1 MKAVVMA
8 GGEGTRLRP
17 LTSNQP
23 KPMVPIV
30 GKPCMEHI
38 LELLK
43 DHGFE
48 EVIVTLAFLPQAI
61 RGFFG
66 TGESLGM
73 EIEYSVEETPLGT
86 AGSVRLAS
94 DRLDDTF
101 LVISGDALCD
111 FDLSSLVRFHQEKG
125 AAVTIGLKSVENPLE
140 FGIVVTDEDGRIER
154 FLEKPSWSQV
164 FSDTINTGVY
174 VLQPEVLRHIPDDRP
189 FDFSKEL
196 FPLLLEMGRPLYGF
210 VMEGY
215 WQDIGNLDQY
225 RQANFDA
232 LDESV
237 RLQIP
242 GIRLRGNIW
251 VGEGVDLA
259 DLDTV
264 ERPAFIGNYCR
275 VAPDATVGEYSV
287 LGASVTL
294 REGART
300 ARSVIDAS
308 SHIGRSALVEG
319 AILGRS
325 CDIRANAR
333 LHDGVS
339 IGDEVVIG
347 SESVV
352 MPGVRIYPYK
362 EVESGAH
369 LFESLIWESRA
380 TSHLFTRDGVSGLVN
395 VDLTP
400 ETAVRL
406 AAALGT
412 ALKRGARVVGSRE
425 SARACRMIKRTMLS
439 GLNST
444 GVDVSDLRVLP
455 SAVARHLLKTESYDM
470 GFHVGLSPTDPEVV
484 QVRFFEQTG
493 VQLGSGLEKEIEKN
507 FVRREL
513 RLVGAGDVGAV
524 DYPARVRETY
534 AQDLCESVD
543 GEAIAA
549 RHYRI
554 VVDYGYS
561 AASYLLPLVL
571 GPLSVE
577 TISAHGFSGGS
588 GGEAG
593 LSAEELL
600 GQTRKLVGAVGADL
614 GVVFDRAAERLF
626 LVDEAGQDVP
636 PEQTL
641 LLFLRLLAAA
651 GKTGK
656 VAVPVTVTHHV
667 ERMAE
672 AAGFEVVRTPHSL
685 AALTRAAAEEG
696 VVFAGGVGG
705 GYVFPEFI
713 PAYDAVAS
721 VAKLLELLAPVGRP
735 LSELVAELPQPA
747 LVHETLNCPWSM
759 KGTVMRV
766 VTERLKGREL
776 DLTDGIK
783 VFDNGG
789 WAQVLP
795 DPDEPLVHVFAEGD
809 TEEATAELAGEM
821 RGLVQGVL
829 EEEPGAVERR
839 LESQV

>member
-38 LELLK
+38 LELLA
-43 DHGFE
+43 DHGFD

-61 RGFFG
+61 RGYFG

-73 EIEYSVEETPLGT
+73 EVGYSVEETPLGT

-111 FDLSSLVRFHQEKG
+111 LDLSALVRFHKEKG
-125 AAVTIGLKSVENPLE
+125 SAATIGLKSVENPLE
-140 FGIVVTDEDGRIER
+140 FGIVVTDEAGRIER

-174 VLQPEVLRHIPDDRP
+174 VLEPEVLRHIPDDRP

-196 FPLLLEMGRPLYGF
+196 FPLLLEMGRPLYGH
-210 VMEGY
+210 VMDGY
-215 WQDIGNLDQY
+215 WQDIGNLEQY

-232 LDESV
+232 LDERV
-237 RLQIP
+237 TLRIP

-259 DLDTV
+259 DLDRV
-264 ERPAFIGNYCR
+264 EGPAFIGNYCR
-275 VAPDATVGEYSV
+275 VAPDAVVGEYSV
-287 LGASVTL
+287 LGSSVTL

-300 ARSVIDAS
+300 TRSVIDAS

-325 CDIRANAR
+325 CDIRAHAR
-333 LHDGVS
+333 LHDGVA

-347 SESVV
+347 SETVV

-380 TSHLFTRDGVSGLVN
+380 TPHLFTRDGVTGLVN

-412 ALKRGARVVGSRE
+412 ALKRGARVVASRE
-425 SARACRMIKRTMLS
+425 SSRACRMIKRTMIS

-455 SAVARHLLKTESYDM
+455 SAVARHLLKTESYDI
-470 GFHVGLSPTDPEVV
+470 GFHVGVGHLDPEVV
-484 QVRFFEQTG
+484 TIRFFEQPG
-493 VQLGSGLEKEIEKN
+493 VQLGSAQEKEIEKN

-513 RLVGAGDVGAV
+513 RLVGAGDVGLV
-524 DYPARVRETY
+524 DYPARVRENY
-534 AQDLCESVD
+534 AQDLMRSLD
-543 GEAIAA
+543 REAISS
-549 RHYRI
+549 RGFRI

-561 AASYLLPLVL
+561 AASYVLPLVL
-571 GPLSVE
+571 GPLGVE
-577 TISAHGFSGGS
+577 AIAAHGFTGGGS
-588 GGEAG
+588 AESG
-593 LSAEELL
+593 LSPGELVA
-600 GQTRKLVGAVGADL
+600 QTGKLVGAVGADL
-614 GVVFDRAAERLF
+614 GVVFDRAGERLF
-626 LVDEAGQDVP
+626 LVDENGQEVP

-641 LLFLRLLAAA
+641 LLYLRLL
-651 GKTGK
+651 GTSGRQGK
-656 VAVPVTVTHHV
+656 VAFPITVTSAV
-667 ERMAE
+667 DRIAE
-672 AAGFEVVRTPHSL
+672 SVGLEVMRTPHSL
-685 AALTRAAAEEG
+685 AALTRAAAADG
-696 VVFAGGVGG
+696 VIFAGAVGG
-705 GYVFPEFI
+705 GYVFPEFL

-721 VAKLLELLAPVGRP
+721 VCKLLELLAPVGRP
-735 LSELVAELPQPA
+735 VSELVADLPVPT
-747 LVHETLNCPWSM
+747 LVHETLPCPWSM

-766 VTERLKGREL
+766 VTEQLKGRDL
-776 DLTDGIK
+776 DLTDGVK
-783 VFDNGG
+783 VFEESG
-789 WAQVLP
+789 WAQMLP
-795 DPDEPLVHVFAEGD
+795 DADEPLVHVFAEGE
-809 TEEATAELAGEM
+809 TVERSEELAAELRE
-821 RGLVQGVL
+821 LVESVL
-829 EEEPGAVERR
+829 EQEGAGAERT